1 MAWNALSASFEAG
14 ATLTPDVKM
23 DPGARNINLQN
34 TRAHSA
40 TAQEGY
46 LQTGAI
52 REECANYKEL
62 VEQARMP
69 DVSVCASISAK
80 SRHLKLWLLAQG
92 DQPPQTD
99 IC

>member
-1 MAWNALSASFEAG
+1 MAWNALSASIEAG
-14 ATLTPDVKM
+14 ASLTPDVKM

-34 TRAHSA
+34 TRAHST

-62 VEQARMP
+62 AEQEQARMP
-69 DVSVCASISAK
+69 DVSVCVHFGK
-80 SRHLKLWLLAQG
+80 KLPLETVAAG
-92 DQPPQTD
+92 AR
-99 IC
+99 